1 MWYAVELCCRLPC
14 IYAFNFVVYVVWI
27 FEFRSSRFG
36 ENLEHALP
44 SLTELILTSNN
55 IQELVGDDC
64 FHHDI
69 KTALFISVE
78 YASTFYCNRHLIIV
92 LRTKTV
98 TYYLIEPFVDLLQG
112 DLDPLATV
120 KTLTLLRYVI
130 LHLLIDHCLVVVAL
144 CTALFPCTYLQSAEE
159 SCHQQEALQAL
170 CHQQNPT
177 NQSAW
182 FPESEAE
189 GKWWPWCRIFRYHTL
204 NAECNNIYK
213 LWMFE
218 A

>member
-1 MWYAVELCCRLPC
+1 MHSMLL
-14 IYAFNFVVYVVWI
+14 YVVWI

-78 YASTFYCNRHLIIV
+78 YASSFYCNRHLIIV

-98 TYYLIEPFVDLLQG
+98 TYYLIEPFVDYFRVTWTHWLLWRLWLSSG
-112 DLDPLATV
+112 MWSYIFLLTTV
-120 KTLTLLRYVI
+120 WLWLLCAQPYFRVLIYSLLRNPVTNKKHYRLYVI
-130 LHLLIDHCLVVVAL
+130 SKIPQIRVLDFQKVKLKVSDGHGVGFSGI
-144 CTALFPCTYLQSAEE
+144 
-159 SCHQQEALQAL
+159 
-170 CHQQNPT
+170 
-177 NQSAW
+177 
-182 FPESEAE
+182 
-189 GKWWPWCRIFRYHTL
+189 TL
-204 NAECNNIYK
+204 
-213 LWMFE
+213 
-218 A
+218 